1 MSDYLSGRL
10 ASRRLLVTGGVSGLG
25 RAMVEALT
33 GEGAKV
39 AVLDRDAAGLDA
51 LAVALPGVVT
61 RAVDLTDA
69 EATDAAVE
77 EVFAALDGL
86 DGLVNNA
93 GIIRNAPMIDM
104 LRRSPRAVRLSQ
116 WDEVIATNLTAV
128 YAISMSVAERMVRKR
143 IKGVI
148 VNVSSIAA
156 RGNPGQSAY
165 SAAKAGVEALTMTWA
180 KELGPLGLRA
190 VCVAPGF
197 ADTPSTHAALTE
209 AKVEEVRGE
218 VPLRRLGRAEEVA
231 LAVVQ
236 LIENDYVNGAVLR
249 VDGGLVM

>member
-1 MSDYLSGRL
+1 MSGRI
-10 ASRRLLVTGGVSGLG
+10 SGRRVLVTGGASGLG
-25 RAMVEALT
+25 RAMVEALVA
-33 GEGAKV
+33 EGAAV
-39 AVLDRDAAGLDA
+39 AVIDRDAAGLEA
-51 LAVALPGVVT
+51 LAAALPGVVT
-61 RAVDLTDA
+61 RAADLTDA
-69 EATDAAVE
+69 DAADAAVE
-77 EVFAALDGL
+77 DVFEALGGVDA
-86 DGLVNNA
+86 LVNNA
-93 GIIRNAPMIDM
+93 GIIRNAPLIDM
-104 LRRSPRAVRLSQ
+104 LRRTPRAARLAL

-128 YAISMSVAERMVRKR
+128 HAMAMSVAERMVRKR
-143 IKGVI
+143 LKGVI

-165 SAAKAGVEALTMTWA
+165 SAAKAGVEALTLTWA
-180 KELGPLGLRA
+180 KELGPLGVRA

-209 AKVEEVRGE
+209 AKVAEVKGE

-236 LIENDYVNGAVLR
+236 MIENDYVNGAILR